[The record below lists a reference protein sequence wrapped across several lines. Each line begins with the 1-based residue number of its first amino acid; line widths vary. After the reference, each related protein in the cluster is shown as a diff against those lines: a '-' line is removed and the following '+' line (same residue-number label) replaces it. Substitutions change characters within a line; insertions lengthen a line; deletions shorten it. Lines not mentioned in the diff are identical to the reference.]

1 MIELKVARH
10 LSGDDSERVE
20 EHAMPMLFA
29 ATDELPSAWLH
40 FVTVLHVVLALLAS
54 GHAILSKRD
63 TRATTGWVGA
73 IWLSPFIGAMLYVWL
88 GINRIERRART
99 LRSGRPEPLP
109 PVAQQQCPA
118 SVLDKALKADA
129 GHLVHLMNLVSDVTR
144 EPLLAGNR
152 VAALINGDEAYPAM
166 LRAIDEAT
174 QSITMMTYI
183 FRRDAMGQQF
193 LEALKRAVERDV
205 EVRVLVDDVGSRYSW
220 RPMPRALR
228 DAGITCAQ
236 FLPTMIPWRFRYFN
250 LRNHR
255 KVLVADGRIG
265 FVGGINIDERNG
277 LDPPR
282 DDGIQDLHFRFTG
295 PVVTQ
300 FQQTF
305 VDDWAFTTNELLQGE
320 PWFAAVEPD
329 GPVLARGIPNGPDSD
344 FETLRLTLLGAIACA
359 RSRICIVT
367 PYFIPDSSLIAALN
381 VAALRGVEIDIIL
394 PAKSDMILA
403 HWASMAQLRQV
414 LEHGC
419 RIWVSPPP
427 FDHTKLMLVD
437 NLWTLLGSAN
447 WDPRSL
453 RLNFEFNVE
462 CYDRELAVQ
471 LTTVFQ
477 SKIKQSRQLHLG
489 EVDGRHLTEKIRDG
503 VASLFS
509 PYL

>member
-1 MIELKVARH
+1 
-10 LSGDDSERVE
+10 
-20 EHAMPMLFA
+20 
-29 ATDELPSAWLH
+29 
-40 FVTVLHVVLALLAS
+40 
-54 GHAILSKRD
+54 
-63 TRATTGWVGA
+63 
-73 IWLSPFIGAMLYVWL
+73 
-88 GINRIERRART
+88 
-99 LRSGRPEPLP
+99 
-109 PVAQQQCPA
+109 
-118 SVLDKALKADA
+118 
-129 GHLVHLMNLVSDVTR
+129 
-144 EPLLAGNR
+144 
-152 VAALINGDEAYPAM
+152 
-166 LRAIDEAT
+166 
-174 QSITMMTYI
+174 
-183 FRRDAMGQQF
+183 
-193 LEALKRAVERDV
+193 
-205 EVRVLVDDVGSRYSW
+205 
-220 RPMPRALR
+220 MPRALR
-228 DAGITCAQ
+228 DAGITCGQ

-255 KVLVADGRIG
+255 KILVADGRIG

-305 VDDWAFTTNELLQGE
+305 VDDWAFT
-320 PWFAAVEPD
+320 
-329 GPVLARGIPNGPDSD
+329 DSD

-437 NLWTLLGSAN
+437 NLWPLLGSAN
-447 WDPRSL
+447 CDPRSL

-471 LTTVFQ
+471 LTSVFQ
-477 SKIKQSRQLHLG
+477 SKIEQSRQLHLG